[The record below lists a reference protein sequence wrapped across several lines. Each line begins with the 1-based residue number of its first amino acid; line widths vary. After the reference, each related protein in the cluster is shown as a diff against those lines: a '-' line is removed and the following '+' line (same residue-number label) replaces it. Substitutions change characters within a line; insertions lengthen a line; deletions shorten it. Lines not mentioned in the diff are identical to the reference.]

1 MTSFVPGLVLL
12 AATFFAAIFGL
23 LELGRSLGMRRI
35 SRGESKGI
43 GAVEGAVYGL
53 LGLLLAFSF
62 SGAAERFDARRHLIV
77 DEANA
82 IGTAYLRLD
91 LLGEEDRAA
100 LQQDFRD
107 YLDSRLEIY
116 RRLPDLAGAL
126 QALDRSNALQG
137 DIWKRAVAASQKTG
151 GSTPA
156 MLLLPALNEMFDI
169 TTTRTAAA
177 RMHPPVAI
185 FVLLA
190 VLALVSALLVGFSM
204 AESGRSWIHTLTFAI
219 FLTSTLYV
227 IADLEFPRRGLIRV
241 DAFDQVLTDLR
252 RSMEPH
258 R

>member
-1 MTSFVPGLVLL
+1 MTSFAPGLVLL
-12 AATFFAAIFGL
+12 AAVFFAAIFAL
-23 LELGRSLGMRRI
+23 LELGRSLGLRRI
-35 SRGESKGI
+35 ARGEVKGF

-77 DEANA
+77 EEANA

-91 LLGEEDRAA
+91 LLAEEDLAA
-100 LQQDFRD
+100 LQQSFRE

-116 RRLPDLAGAL
+116 RRPDLAGAL

-137 DIWKRAVAASQKTG
+137 GIWKRAVAASQKIG
-151 GSTPA
+151 GNAPA

-169 TTTRTAAA
+169 TTTRTAAV

-185 FVLLA
+185 FILLA
-190 VLALVSALLVGFSM
+190 VLALASALLVGFSM

-219 FLTSTLYV
+219 FMTSTLYV

-241 DAFDQVLTDLR
+241 DAFDQILVDLR
-252 RSMEPH
+252 RSMDPA